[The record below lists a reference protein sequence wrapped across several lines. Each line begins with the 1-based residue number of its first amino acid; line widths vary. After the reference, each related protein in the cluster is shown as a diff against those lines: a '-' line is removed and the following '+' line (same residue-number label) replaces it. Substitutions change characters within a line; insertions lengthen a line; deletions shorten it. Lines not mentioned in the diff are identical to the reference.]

1 MPQGNNAAE
10 EVFILQ
16 SSSEYNNDN
25 RVASGIIYDNSVS
38 NLESV
43 NVQGAIDE
51 IVTNLNV
58 TSEYNN
64 GTILATIQ
72 LPGVEE
78 SKVIYLPNSNSI
90 TTDII
95 TNEFSTDISY
105 SPDTYVIYNDGTGN
119 KLYKALI
126 TTGTGPFDPEEWQE
140 VQVMSEIVSGGGAS
154 TLNHLTDV
162 NIVSV
167 IDGQALIYDS
177 GSGKWVNGNINIG
190 TITNPTFSGTLNLN
204 RASDTPG
211 NYSSTL
217 GYQCSA
223 EGNYSTAMGNSCY
236 ADNDYSLA
244 IGKETVTGDDY
255 QFVFGKWND
264 ESVSNCLEI
273 AGNGESESN
282 RSNARTLD
290 IYGNETLGGDLTINN
305 NSTPIVIS
313 ERILPEPPNINGTY
327 TLQCTV
333 NDGTVVYS
341 WI

>member
-1 MPQGNNAAE
+1 
-10 EVFILQ
+10 
-16 SSSEYNNDN
+16 
-25 RVASGIIYDNSVS
+25 
-38 NLESV
+38 
-43 NVQGAIDE
+43 
-51 IVTNLNV
+51 
-58 TSEYNN
+58 
-64 GTILATIQ
+64 
-72 LPGVEE
+72 
-78 SKVIYLPNSNSI
+78 
-90 TTDII
+90 
-95 TNEFSTDISY
+95 
-105 SPDTYVIYNDGTGN
+105 
-119 KLYKALI
+119 
-126 TTGTGPFDPEEWQE
+126 
-140 VQVMSEIVSGGGAS
+140 MSEIVSGGGAS